1 MAFKISQIEP
11 VQFGDKQIEPVLDAE
26 KKLRLQRISFQG
38 EAAEKK
44 ADETIASCFPTDE
57 AYVLEYLSKC
67 AMPTKSRLVS
77 YLIGGEETVKAIEEA
92 YKNSINARMEGAK
105 ND

>member
-1 MAFKISQIEP
+1 MALKISQIEP
-11 VQFGDKQIEPVLDAE
+11 VEFGSKKIEPVLDAE
-26 KKLRLQRISFQG
+26 KKLRLQRINFQG
-38 EAAEKK
+38 QDAEKK
-44 ADETIASCFPTDE
+44 ADEVIASCFPTDE
-57 AYVLEYLSKC
+57 AYVLEYLAKC

-92 YKNSINARMEGAK
+92 YQKSIEERMKGAK